1 MSFGLHF
8 QAVCIK
14 FPSFLIFST
23 ISFQSSILIAVYR
36 FSALLTS
43 DIYMFLIS
51 RDILHQFLRHIQA
64 LSHLQF
70 TAVPTPV
77 LRYRGCSERKVFTA
91 DLKTYRLKQ
100 TKAVMRS
107 LNYSRHLT
115 VIGMLFTLQMVS
127 LRTMIM
133 VLYRATLTS
142 FSRNFHPQTTSS
154 SRMACLYSPTV
165 SKSIY
170 IYIPTAKKSQ
180 SPSFSS
186 S

>member
-8 QAVCIK
+8 QAVSIK

-23 ISFQSSILIAVYR
+23 ISFQSSILIADYNFARCWPAVY
-36 FSALLTS
+36 
-43 DIYMFLIS
+43 IFLIS
-51 RDILHQFLRHIQA
+51 CDILHQFLRHIQA